1 MTLGLLLVAE
11 NKAPCCA
18 CSEDPLKKQGSSLGN
33 TSQGKGLLS
42 YEIWPGGFLVGQT
55 CFNFR
60 GLSGHLVCACCFLEN
75 FLPGRLELRDRVTA
89 GTVPFL
95 NRKVNATPAFV
106 MICQPSSLARSR
118 RLAAV
123 SSLTRQGFLQGLSS
137 FFWSLEQV
145 GLRGE
150 AEGKSEWKMKGK
162 GKERREAV

>member
-1 MTLGLLLVAE
+1 
-11 NKAPCCA
+11 
-18 CSEDPLKKQGSSLGN
+18 
-33 TSQGKGLLS
+33 
-42 YEIWPGGFLVGQT
+42 
-55 CFNFR
+55 
-60 GLSGHLVCACCFLEN
+60 
-75 FLPGRLELRDRVTA
+75 
-89 GTVPFL
+89 
-95 NRKVNATPAFV
+95 